1 MASIT
6 ASAQEEQQATIQA
19 RADDEPKRIQ
29 TSPRSGD
36 GDWKITRRCAIS
48 KVLSYSSDMDG

>member
-6 ASAQEEQQATIQA
+6 ASAQEEQQATIRA

-36 GDWKITRRCAIS
+36 GGWTITRRCAIS